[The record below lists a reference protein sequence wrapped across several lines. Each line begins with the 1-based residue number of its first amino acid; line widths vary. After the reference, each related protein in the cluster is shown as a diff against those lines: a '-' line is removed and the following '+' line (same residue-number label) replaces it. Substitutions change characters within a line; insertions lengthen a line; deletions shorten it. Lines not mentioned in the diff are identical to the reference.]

1 MKHISPTSCHTLFLS
16 CTSADVVDLDPH
28 VVLSVLFTG
37 RKPAKMKYNQLVLL
51 WILFK

>member
-1 MKHISPTSCHTLFLS
+1 MSPRLPVTHYFSLAQ
-16 CTSADVVDLDPH
+16 SADVVDLDPN

-37 RKPAKMKYNQLVLL
+37 RKGAKMKYNQLVLL